1 MQTDKVETE
10 IELIDARDIAAIA
23 FIILAN
29 RLAKITEESQVKI
42 QEHAL
47 IEAAT
52 MFKICSPE
60 GLECLLSMN
69 FPIIQIKGELDED

>member
-1 MQTDKVETE
+1 MQTSKTGIET
-10 IELIDARDIAAIA
+10 ELIDTRDIAAIA

-47 IEAAT
+47 IEAAA
-52 MFKICSPE
+52 MFKLSSPE

-69 FPIIQIKGELDED
+69 FPIIQIKGELDEG